1 MRQPVEL
8 KKSYRLL
15 NHGPTVLVSSA
26 HAGRKNVM
34 AAAWNM
40 ALDFE
45 PAKVC
50 VVIDK
55 ATYTREL
62 VDASGEF
69 ALNIPDRSLAA
80 TTVALGDCSGRD
92 INKFEQWGL
101 ATFASQ
107 KTSAPLLASCVG
119 WLECK
124 VIPEPHIQQRY
135 DLFIGEVVAAW
146 ADSAVFSDGHWHFP
160 PGHPKSIHYIAGGTF
175 FETGEEFTV
184 A

>member
-8 KKSYRLL
+8 GKAYRLL
-15 NHGPTVLVSSA
+15 NHGPTVLVTSA
-26 HAGRKNVM
+26 HAGARNVM

-45 PAKVC
+45 PPKVC
-50 VVIDK
+50 VVI
-55 ATYTREL
+55 ATGTHTRAL

-69 ALNIPDRSLAA
+69 ALNIPDRSMAPTTLA
-80 TTVALGDCSGRD
+80 VGDFSGKD
-92 INKFEQWGL
+92 VNKFERWGL
-101 ATFASQ
+101 TTFASQ
-107 KTSAPLLASCVG
+107 KISAPLLDGCIG

-146 ADSAVFSDGHWHFP
+146 ADSSVFSEGHWHFG
-160 PGHPKSIHYIAGGTF
+160 PGAPRSLHYIAGGTF
-175 FETGEEFTV
+175 FETGEEFT
-184 A
+184 AK